1 MTRKTA
7 SAALDAWA
15 GSASRSARCC
25 CNVFAGGTA
34 APALI
39 PTRRKAR
46 SAAPAPNDL
55 IEIGHGAL
63 LERGGA
69 RLLSKHLQL
78 SRGDDGSLP
87 RDIGRI
93 IESHEIGPNQVGGG
107 PATGCVHVEVG
118 EGIVCPT
125 RAPTFRQSSRR

>member
-1 MTRKTA
+1 MDGLRIA
-7 SAALDAWA
+7 FCEVLLQRLRRRD
-15 GSASRSARCC
+15 RSA
-25 CNVFAGGTA
+25 G
-34 APALI
+34 LI

-78 SRGDDGSLP
+78 SRRNDGSLP

-93 IESHEIGPNQVGGG
+93 IECHEIGPNEVRGA
-107 PATGCVHVEVG
+107 PATGEVG

-125 RAPTFRQSSRR
+125 RALTFRQSSRR